1 MSENRRVASSPACEF
16 GLAVARPLAP
26 NLESEPDPVFG
37 LDPSLYL
44 DLVPDPEME
53 HLWVLRQEF

>member
-1 MSENRRVASSPACEF
+1 
-16 GLAVARPLAP
+16 LAP

>member
-1 MSENRRVASSPACEF
+1 MASSPACEF

-44 DLVPDPEME
+44 DLVPDPKME